1 MSKKIIVSFGFCAL
15 VFQSYSQGVNY
26 NKGGVSTVTTAV
38 PFLLITPDARAG
50 GMGDAGVASTPD
62 ANSMFWNPSKY
73 AFAEKDFGLSMSYTP
88 WLRQLVPDM
97 SLSCLAGYKKISKM
111 AAIGGS
117 LRYFTLGSV
126 QFTDNSGNAIGTFK
140 PNEFAIDLGYSQKL
154 SQHFSVGMAARYINS
169 NLTNSIPLPGSS
181 TTTHPGRSVA
191 VDISAYYHSK
201 KFSVGEK
208 KGEFAAGLNISNI
221 GQKISYTDN
230 ADESSKSFIP
240 TQMRLGG
247 SFKIHLDEYNTITF
261 LADATKL
268 MVPTPPIWELDPKTG
283 LRIPDGNGGYL
294 IASGKNPYRSVT
306 SGIFGSF
313 TDAPGGATQELQEI
327 KASGGMEYWY
337 DNLLAFRAG
346 YYYENKYQGNRQYM
360 TFGFGV
366 KYSVFT
372 IDMSYLAPVTQRNP
386 LQNTLRF
393 SLIFD
398 FDAFKSQNNAAP
410 AATTTP

>member
-97 SLSCLAGYKKISKM
+97 SLSCLSGYKKVSKM

-169 NLTNSIPLPGSS
+169 NLTNSIP
-181 TTTHPGRSVA
+181 
-191 VDISAYYHSK
+191 
-201 KFSVGEK
+201 
-208 KGEFAAGLNISNI
+208 
-221 GQKISYTDN
+221 
-230 ADESSKSFIP
+230 
-240 TQMRLGG
+240 
-247 SFKIHLDEYNTITF
+247 
-261 LADATKL
+261 
-268 MVPTPPIWELDPKTG
+268 
-283 LRIPDGNGGYL
+283 
-294 IASGKNPYRSVT
+294 
-306 SGIFGSF
+306 
-313 TDAPGGATQELQEI
+313 
-327 KASGGMEYWY
+327 
-337 DNLLAFRAG
+337 
-346 YYYENKYQGNRQYM
+346 
-360 TFGFGV
+360 
-366 KYSVFT
+366 
-372 IDMSYLAPVTQRNP
+372 
-386 LQNTLRF
+386 
-393 SLIFD
+393 
-398 FDAFKSQNNAAP
+398 
-410 AATTTP
+410 